1 MNYGALSSLPRKTTI
16 GGQPHMLA
24 YINPEEENIIQE
36 YRGNLPVTMGPDGV
50 PAYWSWG
57 ESSFNPSNWGG
68 GGGSSAAAASSNDDK
83 EEDSPGI
90 FESVGNAISSGVSA
104 VVGAVSDIGSAVVD
118 IASDVGSAAVDTV
131 TEIVTLGTADTDTY
145 NPDATST
152 SATTDTTATTATTT
166 DTTTAVFYDM
176 NGVAHS
182 TQAAADAANAEILK
196 ATGPA
201 AMDDA
206 VADFYANE
214 EAAENNNTMIE
225 SVANFFTPND
235 GTTYIDSV
243 LVPDDVGIEATVA
256 ANSGSSYDADTG
268 KITGSDGST
277 IKIGTNVNAGD
288 ITSTLYSELL
298 PGGSAGN
305 IDDFNTRYEATA
317 AAAELDPYG
326 STTATG
332 FLVNEGFTA
341 DLDGDGVAE
350 TYDSGGSYTVNTDGS
365 VVVAGSEGDT
375 TGGLS
380 LLGQTMVDLGLADPA
395 NEDGSNI
402 YGGMT
407 DLTDLGGGD
416 PDGIFGGEGGGAI
429 IDSGGDSSPQG
440 YSTNLFGT
448 RDIMGDFYGG
458 RSGGMWDRFANSYLT
473 RFGYSPE
480 QFDEMVRKVEN
491 PDGSVNFFGADGQLI
506 NPESIGSN
514 YRLSGDPTV
523 LKIGEEDV
531 AIGSQ
536 DYDAQGNLISTSY
549 TDAYN
554 PDLDADILAQN
565 QVYSV
570 TDPASGQLVT
580 FPNQAQYDQFVA
592 ANNAALA
599 S

>member
-1 MNYGALSSLPRKTTI
+1 MNYGALNSLPRKTTI

-36 YRGNLPVTMGPDGV
+36 YRGNLPVTIGPDGV

-68 GGGSSAAAASSNDDK
+68 GGGSAAPASNDADK
-83 EEDSPGI
+83 EENSPGI
-90 FESVGNAISSGVSA
+90 LETLGNAISSGAEAISNTI
-104 VVGAVSDIGSAVVD
+104 SNIGSAAVNV
-118 IASDVGSAAVDTV
+118 ASDVGQAASDTIIEIATAGAADTV
-131 TEIVTLGTADTDTY
+131 TY
-145 NPDATST
+145 NTTENNAT
-152 SATTDTTATTATTT
+152 
-166 DTTTAVFYDM
+166 
-176 NGVAHS
+176 
-182 TQAAADAANAEILK
+182 
-196 ATGPA
+196 
-201 AMDDA
+201 
-206 VADFYANE
+206 
-214 EAAENNNTMIE
+214 ENNNTILE
-225 SVANFFTPND
+225 SIANTLTPND
-235 GTTYIDSV
+235 GQTYVDSV
-243 LVPDDVGIEATVA
+243 LVNTSDAIDATVA
-256 ANSGSSYDADTG
+256 ANEGSSYDADTNT
-268 KITGSDGST
+268 ITGADGNT
-277 IKIGTNVNAGD
+277 IGIGTNVDADD
-288 ITSTLYSELL
+288 ITAALYAELL

-305 IDDFNTRYEATA
+305 IDDFRTRYNAQSIA
-317 AAAELDPYG
+317 AGLDPQG
-326 STTATG
+326 GTTATG
-332 FLVNEGFTA
+332 FLVNQGFTA

-350 TYDSGGSYTVNTDGS
+350 TYSAGTEYTVNLDGS
-365 VVVAGSEGDT
+365 VVVADSEGDT

-380 LLGQTMVDLGLADPA
+380 LLGQDMIDLGLADPLDEGEFA
-395 NEDGSNI
+395 DGS
-402 YGGMT
+402 GMT
-407 DLTDLGGGD
+407 DLTQVGGGD
-416 PDGIFGGEGGGAI
+416 SDGIVGGGGLFGGF
-429 IDSGGDSSPQG
+429 GDGDVEEEVVDFGDDDRGPQG

-480 QFDEMVRKVEN
+480 GFDEMVRKVEN
-491 PDGSVNFFGADGQLI
+491 PDGTTSFFGADGQLI

-554 PDLDADILAQN
+554 PDLDANILAQN

>member
-1 MNYGALSSLPRKTTI
+1 M
-16 GGQPHMLA
+16 
-24 YINPEEENIIQE
+24 
-36 YRGNLPVTMGPDGV
+36 
-50 PAYWSWG
+50 
-57 ESSFNPSNWGG
+57 
-68 GGGSSAAAASSNDDK
+68 SSA
-83 EEDSPGI
+83 
-90 FESVGNAISSGVSA
+90 
-104 VVGAVSDIGSAVVD
+104 GSAVVD
-118 IASDVGSAAVDTV
+118 FASDAGQAASDTIV
-131 TEIVTLGTADTDTY
+131 EIVTLGSADTETY
-145 NPDATST
+145 NQVST
-152 SATTDTTATTATTT
+152 SDSNQDAIDQTLAANEGSSFNDGVITSSSGETLDVGTNVTEDTIAQTGAYE
-166 DTTTAVFYDM
+166 DL
-176 NGVAHS
+176 NGVVHS
-182 TQAAADAANAEILK
+182 TAAARDAANEAI
-196 ATGPA
+196 AAAAGPA

-206 VADFYANE
+206 VADFYASQDQSSLLDQATE
-214 EAAENNNTMIE
+214 FVTGAGQAALDTLTEIATLGGADTVTHNTTENNATENNNTILE
-225 SVANFFTPND
+225 SIANTLTPND
-235 GTTYIDSV
+235 GQTYVDSV
-243 LVPDDVGIEATVA
+243 LVNTSDAIDATVA
-256 ANSGSSYDADTG
+256 ANEGSSYDAETG
-268 KITGSDGST
+268 KITGADGST
-277 IKIGTNVNAGD
+277 IGIGTNVDADD
-288 ITSTLYSELL
+288 ITDALYSELL
-298 PGGSAGN
+298 PGGSAGS
-305 IDDFNTRYEATA
+305 IDDFQTRYETTA
-317 AAAELDPYG
+317 AAAALDPYG

-350 TYDSGGSYTVNTDGS
+350 TYSAGTEYTVNTDGS
-365 VVVAGSEGDT
+365 VVVADSEGDT

-380 LLGQTMVDLGLADPA
+380 LLGESMIELGLADPLGEGETA
-395 NEDGSNI
+395 DGS
-402 YGGMT
+402 GMT
-407 DLTDLGGGD
+407 DLTQVGGGD
-416 PDGIFGGEGGGAI
+416 SDGIVGGGGLFSGEPVD
-429 IDSGGDSSPQG
+429 DSYFLNDSESQG

-458 RSGGMWDRFANSYLT
+458 RSGGMWDRFLGSYLT

-536 DYDAQGNLISTSY
+536 DYDAAGNLISTSY